1 MTIEPAE
8 IRDSRI
14 GPPFDPRVLSLDKRA
29 PVIIFLAGFF
39 QLSALGGQ
47 ILQAV
52 SLGQIVYSVITKH
65 YSVTQE
71 RHELELAVAAS
82 MVIIVSHFVQDRV
95 LARIAGRIKTALR
108 VALVS
113 KATEHGSHHL
123 SSAQTTAAMLLATK
137 GLGDVEN
144 YLIRFLPSAI
154 YALVAP
160 VLLVIYTTYLN
171 TMAGITEIA
180 TIAVIP
186 PIMIV
191 LGRTAGSKANQKWR
205 SLQLL
210 SSQFVESISAIPTL
224 KGIGATKK
232 QEIQIGDA
240 TRRLE
245 RDTMSTLYLAF
256 LSTGALEA
264 ITTLAIALVAV
275 EIGLRL
281 ANHAIG
287 LAPSVT
293 ILILAPQVYLAIR
306 TASTQFHTTTDARVA
321 MDAIFDELH
330 QENSFP
336 RPTRTHTAPITTGQ
350 DCLFVKDFSHRLASP
365 GDSRINFERS
375 SGSSLAIVGSSGSG
389 KTTLLRHLCGLEIPS
404 SGSIRFNHSQLCTLA
419 GVELAKIVSYL
430 PQNPTLFQ
438 ASILDN
444 ILVGRAQP
452 AKARLAEVIA
462 IAQLTDLLSSLDGG
476 LQYMVSDFGQS
487 LSAGQRQRIAI
498 ARILLKP
505 TPILILDEPTSFLDQ
520 TTEFRL
526 WNQLRNAS
534 KDCILIFATHRTH
547 LADSAS
553 DVLELSSRGTEMR
566 LSRGSRHE

>member
-95 LARIAGRIKTALR
+95 LAKIAGRIKTALR

-113 KATEHGSHHL
+113 KAAEHGSHDL

-330 QENSFP
+330 QENSLLK
-336 RPTRTHTAPITTGQ
+336 PTRTHTAPITTGQ
-350 DCLFVKDFSHRLASP
+350 DCLVVKDFSHRLASP

-419 GVELAKIVSYL
+419 GVELAKVVSYL

>member
-1 MTIEPAE
+1 MKIEPEE

-14 GPPFDPRVLSLDKRA
+14 GSPFDPRVLSLDKRA

-39 QLSALGGQ
+39 QVSALGGQ
-47 ILQAV
+47 ILQAIA
-52 SLGQIVYSVITKH
+52 LGQIVASVITKH
-65 YSVTQE
+65 YSVYQE

-82 MVIIVSHFVQDRV
+82 IIVIVSHFVQDRV
-95 LARIAGRIKTALR
+95 LAKIAGRIKASIRIALI
-108 VALVS
+108 A
-113 KATEHGSHHL
+113 KAAERGSHNL
-123 SSAQTTAAMLLATK
+123 SSAQTSTAMLLATK
-137 GLGDVEN
+137 GLGDVES

-160 VLLVIYTTYLN
+160 LVLVIYTTYLN

-180 TIAVIP
+180 TIAAIP
-186 PIMIV
+186 PLMIV
-191 LGRTAGSKANQKWR
+191 LGRTAGSKADQKWR

-210 SSQFVESISAIPTL
+210 SSHFVESISAIPTL
-224 KGIGATKK
+224 KGIGATKQ

-256 LSTGALEA
+256 LSTGVLEA

-281 ANHAIG
+281 ANHAIA

-293 ILILAPQVYLAIR
+293 VLILAPLLYLAIR
-306 TASTQFHTTTDARVA
+306 SASTQFHTTTDARVA
-321 MDAIFDELH
+321 MDAIFDELA
-330 QENSFP
+330 QASSSLK
-336 RPTRTHTAPITTGQ
+336 PTRTNTAPITTGQ
-350 DCLFVKDFSHRLASP
+350 DRLVVRGLAHLLAGS
-365 GDSRINFERS
+365 GGSRLDFERS
-375 SGSSLAIVGSSGSG
+375 SGSSLAIVGKSGSG

-404 SGSIRFNHSQLCTLA
+404 SGSIRFNQSELCTLSS
-419 GVELAKIVSYL
+419 VELAKVVSYL
-430 PQNPTLFQ
+430 PQSPTLFQ
-438 ASILDN
+438 ASILEN
-444 ILVGRAQP
+444 ILVGRALP
-452 AKARLAEVIA
+452 AKGRLAEVLA
-462 IAQLTDLLSSLDGG
+462 IAQLSDLLSSLPGG
-476 LQYMVSDFGQS
+476 LQYMVSEFGQS

-520 TTEFRL
+520 TTESRL

-534 KDCILIFATHRTH
+534 KDCILIFATHRSY

-553 DVLELSSRGTEMR
+553 DVLELSSSGAELK
-566 LSRGSRHE
+566 LSGGSRRE